1 MKKVTAIALISIL
14 TLFGCDSDDAK
25 DAAQGNTKVVALDG
39 INVKGFSGIIDGYY
53 NEEKFKNS
61 GLNTTLTFKDKNDL
75 ENLGVTVKSE
85 SCVLLTKKA
94 GESEACFDIEDG
106 QNICMPKEFESFGY
120 KVFTIDLKNLDV
132 AEKNEF
138 QRIDS
143 LKLFKRL
150 DFNSVDCGTL
160 K

>member
-1 MKKVTAIALISIL
+1 MKKITAITLISIL

-25 DAAQGNTKVVALDG
+25 DAAQDNTKIVAFDG
-39 INVKGFSGIIDGYY
+39 INVKGFLGVIDGYY
-53 NEEKFKNS
+53 NEEKFNHS
-61 GLNTTLTFKDKNDL
+61 GLNTTLTFKNKNDL

-120 KVFTIDLKNLDV
+120 KVFTIDLKNLGI

-150 DFNSVDCGTL
+150 DLNNVDCSIL

>member
-1 MKKVTAIALISIL
+1 ML

-39 INVKGFSGIIDGYY
+39 INVKGFPLVDDGYY
-53 NEEKFKNS
+53 NEEKFNS
-61 GLNTTLTFKDKNDL
+61 NGTLNTTLTFKNKNDL
-75 ENLGVTVKSE
+75 ENLGVSVKGE
-85 SCVLLTKKA
+85 SCALLTKKA

-120 KVFTIDLKNLDV
+120 RVFTIDLKNLAL
-132 AEKNEF
+132 AEKNDF

-150 DFNSVDCGTL
+150 DFNQVDCNSL